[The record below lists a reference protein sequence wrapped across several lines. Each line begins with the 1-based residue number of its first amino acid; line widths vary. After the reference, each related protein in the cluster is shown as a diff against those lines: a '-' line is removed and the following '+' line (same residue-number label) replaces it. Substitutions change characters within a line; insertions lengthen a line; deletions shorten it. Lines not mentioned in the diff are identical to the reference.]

1 MTRTTFA
8 TAIFLLA
15 CFNSTYAADVSDK
28 LAECAAIQSDAER
41 VACYDAI
48 ATGQVKEEAPAAA
61 PEAVPEVVPETV
73 PEVAPAAAPAVVP
86 AAVAVEATTDAAT
99 PPAEDT
105 FGQPA
110 DDLNREA
117 GVPAGSEKVDQIVA
131 TITDLRLYKVY
142 RFLISL
148 DNGQQWRQTSAS
160 TKTFDV
166 GDVFE
171 IRKGSFGSYRMTE
184 LDGKRA
190 MKVRRVD

>member
-1 MTRTTFA
+1 MKRTTFA
-8 TAIFLLA
+8 TAIFLLV
-15 CFNSTYAADVSDK
+15 CFNSVHAADVSDK
-28 LAECAAIQSDAER
+28 LAECAAIQSDDDR

-73 PEVAPAAAPAVVP
+73 PEVAPAAVP
-86 AAVAVEATTDAAT
+86 AAVAVEATTDTAT
-99 PPAEDT
+99 PPTEDT
-105 FGQPA
+105 FGEPA

-131 TITDLRLYKVY
+131 TITDLRLYKVD
-142 RFLISL
+142 RVMITL

-166 GDVFE
+166 GDVIE

>member
-15 CFNSTYAADVSDK
+15 CFNSAYAADVSDR

-41 VACYDAI
+41 VACYDAV
-48 ATGQVKEEAPAAA
+48 ASGQVTEEAPAVVPESV
-61 PEAVPEVVPETV
+61 PEATPEVVPEKV
-73 PEVAPAAAPAVVP
+73 PAAVP
-86 AAVAVEATTDAAT
+86 AAVAVETTTDAAT
-99 PPAEDT
+99 PPTEDT

-131 TITDLRLYKVY
+131 TITGLSLYKVD
-142 RFLISL
+142 RVMITL

-160 TKTFDV
+160 TKTFEV
-166 GDVFE
+166 GDVIE

>member
-61 PEAVPEVVPETV
+61 PEAVPEV
-73 PEVAPAAAPAVVP
+73 APAAAPAAVP

-99 PPAEDT
+99 PPTEDT
-105 FGQPA
+105 IGQPA

-117 GVPAGSEKVDQIVA
+117 GVPAGSERVDQIVA
-131 TITDLRLYKVY
+131 TITDLRLYKVD
-142 RFLISL
+142 RIMITL

-160 TKTFDV
+160 TKTVDV
-166 GDVFE
+166 GDVVE
-171 IRKGSFGSYRMTE
+171 IRKGSFGSYRRTE

-190 MKVRRVD
+190 MKLRRADKMY